1 MLVASR
7 TLLKLKQGPKLVR
20 TNFSWQVYAKP
31 LKIVSFPEK
40 MFWLGCMILLPAVP
54 TQMMFDSR
62 LKKSKLY
69 LDTLARRREREG
81 LPELEDA
88 E

>member
-40 MFWLGCMILLPAVP
+40 MFWLGCMMLPAPIV
-54 TQMMFDSR
+54 TQMKVDSR
-62 LKKSKLY
+62 LKKSKQY